1 MSRLIGV
8 CILLASFLSGW
19 LWMDFLETLDR
30 PLGNATAIY
39 FEIHKGQ
46 GLSDIANALHE
57 AGVVEKSEWFQLHA
71 VLEKAASRIKFGEY
85 EIPAGT
91 TLRQL
96 LALFV
101 SGKVR
106 QHSVT
111 LVEGWRFEQM
121 RERLRQHA
129 ALDLQWVD
137 KSGQEIMALLG
148 EPEKPAE
155 GQFFPDTFFFTKGM
169 SDAELLKKAHR
180 KMQSV
185 LQTEWERRDQGLPL
199 ANAYEALVLASV
211 VEKETARPDE
221 RAKIAG
227 VFIRRL
233 QKGMLLQTDPT
244 VIYGMGDAYQG
255 NIGKDDLLRDTPYNT
270 YLHPGLPPTPIAA
283 PGLQAIQAALH
294 PEPGEALY
302 FVSRGDGTHVFST
315 NLDEHQKAV
324 DAYQKQVIHE

>member
-8 CILLASFLSGW
+8 LTILTSFLCGW
-19 LWMDFLETLDR
+19 LWMDFLRTVDR
-30 PLGNATAIY
+30 PLGNVSAIY
-39 FEIHKGQ
+39 FEINKGQ
-46 GLSDIANALHE
+46 GLSDIANSLHE
-57 AGVVEKSEWFQLHA
+57 AGIVRTPEWFQLHA
-71 VLEKAASRIKFGEY
+71 LVEKTASKIKFGEY

-121 RERLRQHA
+121 RDRLRQHP
-129 ALDLQWVD
+129 ALDLQWAN
-137 KSGQEIMALLG
+137 KTGQEIMSLLG
-148 EPEKPAE
+148 EPDKAAE

-169 SDAELLKKAHR
+169 SDADLLKKAHR
-180 KMQSV
+180 KMQTV
-185 LQTEWERRDQGLPL
+185 LQSEWERRDQGLPL
-199 ANAYEALVLASV
+199 ANAYDALVLASV
-211 VEKETARPDE
+211 VEKETARADE
-221 RAKIAG
+221 RARIAG

-255 NIGKDDLLRDTPYNT
+255 NVSKDDLLRDTPYNT
-270 YLHPGLPPTPIAA
+270 YVHPGLPPTPIAA
-283 PGLQAIQAALH
+283 PGLQAIQAVLH

-302 FVSRGDGTHVFST
+302 FVARGDGSHVFSST
-315 NLDEHQKAV
+315 LEEHVKAV
-324 DAYQKQVIHE
+324 ETYQRQIPRE